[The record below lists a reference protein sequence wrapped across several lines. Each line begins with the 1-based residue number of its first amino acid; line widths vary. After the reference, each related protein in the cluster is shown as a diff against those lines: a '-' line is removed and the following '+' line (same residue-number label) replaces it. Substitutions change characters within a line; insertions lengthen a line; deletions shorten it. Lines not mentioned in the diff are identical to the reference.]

1 MKLLGRCLAFCV
13 SLATAG
19 FLYAAAF
26 AQEQGKG
33 TEDVYSEEQY
43 RETQALIDRMQA
55 KINTINSAASERNK
69 EIEFLNKQIN
79 EALKFI
85 ASERAAD
92 TVTFRETS
100 ESLQDELQNVYQTQ
114 EDLISR
120 LTKVTRENEKVVAD
134 LRSEVSALNERLS
147 REQETAA
154 GLRQELGD
162 LAAKR
167 RSTTAGKAR
176 TGEDPDQARQA
187 PSADKKAMPSRLAE
201 IPSLKREIAVLGAA
215 KKRIEEDLDEARY
228 ALSAGNKT
236 MERRRQ
242 EIAGLKREIAALK
255 KERAGLEGKA
265 PDRGRTLG
273 SAAERN
279 AGDLSAYRSEFF
291 GRLRKVFGD
300 HPDIRI
306 DGDRLVLQSEVLFAS
321 RSARL
326 DPLGKVTLKRLAE
339 TLIDVARKI
348 PPDVNWIL
356 RVDGHT
362 DRVPIS
368 TSAYVSNWELSMQRA
383 INVVKFLSRLGLAPG
398 HLAASGFGEY
408 QALDPGDDEIAYRRN
423 RRIEFKLTQP

>member
-1 MKLLGRCLAFCV
+1 MKLLGRCLAFYV
-13 SLATAG
+13 GLATAG
-19 FLYAAAF
+19 FLYPAF
-26 AQEQGKG
+26 AQDQGKG
-33 TEDVYSEEQY
+33 KEDAYPEEQY

-55 KINTINSAASERNK
+55 KINTINSAAAARIK
-69 EIEFLNKQIN
+69 EIELLNKQIN
-79 EALKFI
+79 DAIKFI
-85 ASERAAD
+85 ANERAAD
-92 TVTFRETS
+92 TVTLRENS
-100 ESLQDELQNVYQTQ
+100 EVLQDELKNVYETQ

-120 LTKVTRENEKVVAD
+120 LTEVTNENEKVVAD

-154 GLRQELGD
+154 GLRRELGD
-162 LAAKR
+162 LAAKL
-167 RSTTAGKAR
+167 RSTAAGKAKA
-176 TGEDPDQARQA
+176 GEDPDQARQA
-187 PSADKKAMPSRLAE
+187 LSAE
-201 IPSLKREIAVLGAA
+201 IPTLKREIAALGAA
-215 KKRIEEDLDEARY
+215 KKKIEEDLDEARH
-228 ALSAGNKT
+228 AQAADKKT

-265 PDRGRTLG
+265 PAMGRKRK
-273 SAAERN
+273 SAAELN

-291 GRLRKVFGD
+291 GRLREVFGD
-300 HPDIRI
+300 DPDIRVV
-306 DGDRLVLQSEVLFAS
+306 GDRFVLQSEVLFAA

-339 TLIDVARKI
+339 TLKGVARKI

-383 INVVKFLSRLGLAPG
+383 INVVKFLTRLGLAPG
-398 HLAASGFGEY
+398 RLAASGFGEY

>member
-1 MKLLGRCLAFCV
+1 MKRPGIYLALCV
-13 SLATAG
+13 GLATAG
-19 FLYAAAF
+19 FLYPAF
-26 AQEQGKG
+26 AQDQGKG
-33 TEDVYSEEQY
+33 KEDVYPEEQY

-55 KINTINSAASERNK
+55 KINTINSAAAARIK
-69 EIEFLNKQIN
+69 EIELLNKQIN
-79 EALKFI
+79 DAIKFI
-85 ASERAAD
+85 ANERAAD
-92 TVTFRETS
+92 TVTLRENS
-100 ESLQDELQNVYQTQ
+100 AGLQDELKNVYETQ

-120 LTKVTRENEKVVAD
+120 LTEVTNENEKVVVD

-154 GLRQELGD
+154 GLRRELGD
-162 LAAKR
+162 LAAKL
-167 RSTTAGKAR
+167 RSTAAGKAKA
-176 TGEDPDQARQA
+176 GEDPDQARQA
-187 PSADKKAMPSRLAE
+187 LSAE
-201 IPSLKREIAVLGAA
+201 IPTLKREIAALGAA
-215 KKRIEEDLDEARY
+215 KKKIEEDRDEARY
-228 ALSAGNKT
+228 ALAADKKT

-265 PDRGRTLG
+265 PAMGRKRT
-273 SAAERN
+273 SAAELN

-291 GRLRKVFGD
+291 GRLREVFGD
-300 HPDIRI
+300 DPDIRVV
-306 DGDRLVLQSEVLFAS
+306 GDRFVFQSEVLFAA

-339 TLIDVARKI
+339 TLKGVARKI

-383 INVVKFLSRLGLAPG
+383 INVVKFLTRLGLAPG
-398 HLAASGFGEY
+398 RLAASGFGEY

>member
-13 SLATAG
+13 GLATAG
-19 FLYAAAF
+19 FLYPAF
-26 AQEQGKG
+26 AQDQGKG
-33 TEDVYSEEQY
+33 KEDVYPEDKY

-55 KINTINSAASERNK
+55 KINTINSAAAARIK
-69 EIEFLNKQIN
+69 EIELLNKQIN
-79 EALKFI
+79 DAIKFI
-85 ASERAAD
+85 ANERAAD
-92 TVTFRETS
+92 TVTLRENS
-100 ESLQDELQNVYQTQ
+100 EVLQDELKNVYETQ

-120 LTKVTRENEKVVAD
+120 LTEVTNENEKVVAD

-154 GLRQELGD
+154 GLRRELGD
-162 LAAKR
+162 LAAKL
-167 RSTTAGKAR
+167 RSTAAGTAKA
-176 TGEDPDQARQA
+176 GEDPDQARQA
-187 PSADKKAMPSRLAE
+187 LSAE
-201 IPSLKREIAVLGAA
+201 IPTLKREIAALGAA
-215 KKRIEEDLDEARY
+215 KKKIEEDLDEARY
-228 ALSAGNKT
+228 ALATDKKT

-265 PDRGRTLG
+265 PAMGRKRK
-273 SAAERN
+273 SAAELN

-291 GRLRKVFGD
+291 GRLREVFGD
-300 HPDIRI
+300 DPDIRVV
-306 DGDRLVLQSEVLFAS
+306 GDRFVLQSEVLFAA

-339 TLIDVARKI
+339 TLKGVARKI

-383 INVVKFLSRLGLAPG
+383 INVVKFLTRLGLAPG
-398 HLAASGFGEY
+398 RLAASGFGEY

-423 RRIEFKLTQP
+423 RRIEFKLTPP

>member
-13 SLATAG
+13 GLATAG
-19 FLYAAAF
+19 FLYPAF
-26 AQEQGKG
+26 AQDQGKG
-33 TEDVYSEEQY
+33 KEDVYPEEQY

-55 KINTINSAASERNK
+55 KINTINSAAAARIK
-69 EIEFLNKQIN
+69 EIELLNKQIN
-79 EALKFI
+79 DAINFI
-85 ASERAAD
+85 ANERAAD
-92 TVTFRETS
+92 NVTLRENS
-100 ESLQDELQNVYQTQ
+100 AVLQDELKNVYETQ

-120 LTKVTRENEKVVAD
+120 LTEATNDNEKVVAD

-154 GLRQELGD
+154 GLRRELGD
-162 LAAKR
+162 LAAKL
-167 RSTTAGKAR
+167 RSTAAGKAKA
-176 TGEDPDQARQA
+176 GEDPDQARQA
-187 PSADKKAMPSRLAE
+187 LSAE
-201 IPSLKREIAVLGAA
+201 IPTLKREIAALGAA
-215 KKRIEEDLDEARY
+215 KKKIEEDLDEARY
-228 ALSAGNKT
+228 ALAADKKT

-265 PDRGRTLG
+265 PAMGRKRK
-273 SAAERN
+273 SAAELN

-300 HPDIRI
+300 DPDIRI
-306 DGDRLVLQSEVLFAS
+306 VGDRFVLQSEVLFAS

-326 DPLGKVTLKRLAE
+326 GPLGKVTLKRLAE
-339 TLIDVARKI
+339 TLKGVARKI

-383 INVVKFLSRLGLAPG
+383 INVVKFLTRLGLAPG
-398 HLAASGFGEY
+398 RLAASGFGEY

-423 RRIEFKLTQP
+423 RRIEFKLTPP

>member
-1 MKLLGRCLAFCV
+1 MKLPGRCLAFCA

-55 KINTINSAASERNK
+55 KINTINSAASERDK

-79 EALKFI
+79 EAIKFI
-85 ASERAAD
+85 ASERAD
-92 TVTFRETS
+92 GMTLRENN
-100 ESLQDELQNVYQTQ
+100 EYLQDELKNVYETQ
-114 EDLISR
+114 DELISQ
-120 LTKVTRENEKVVAD
+120 LTEATSEKEKVVAD
-134 LRSEVSALNERLS
+134 LRSEVSALNERLL
-147 REQETAA
+147 REQETAT

-162 LAAKR
+162 LAAKL
-167 RSTTAGKAR
+167 RSTAADKAR
-176 TGEDPDQARQA
+176 IEEDPDQAGQA
-187 PSADKKAMPSRLAE
+187 LSADKKTTESRLAE
-201 IPSLKREIAVLGAA
+201 ISSVKREIAALGAA
-215 KKRIEEDLDEARY
+215 KKRIQEDLEQARH
-228 ALSAGNKT
+228 ALSADKKT
-236 MERRRQ
+236 MEGRRM
-242 EIAGLKREIAALK
+242 EMAGLKRDIAALK
-255 KERAGLEGKA
+255 KARAGLEGMV
-265 PDRGRTLG
+265 PDMGRKLK
-273 SAAERN
+273 SPAERD
-279 AGDLSAYRSEFF
+279 ARDLSTYRSEFF
-291 GRLRKVFGD
+291 GRLREVFGD

-306 DGDRLVLQSEVLFAS
+306 VGDRFVLQSEVLFAS

-326 DPLGKVTLKRLAE
+326 DPLGKVTLQRLAE

-368 TSAYVSNWELSMQRA
+368 TSAYVSNWELSTQRA

-398 HLAASGFGEY
+398 RLAATGFGEY
-408 QALDPGDDEIAYRRN
+408 QALDPRDSEIAYRRN
-423 RRIEFKLTQP
+423 RRIEFKLMQP

>member
-1 MKLLGRCLAFCV
+1 MKLLGRCLAFYV
-13 SLATAG
+13 GLATAG
-19 FLYAAAF
+19 FLYPAF
-26 AQEQGKG
+26 AQDQGKG
-33 TEDVYSEEQY
+33 KEDVYPEEQY

-55 KINTINSAASERNK
+55 KINTINSAAAARIK
-69 EIEFLNKQIN
+69 EIELLNKQIN
-79 EALKFI
+79 DAINFI
-85 ASERAAD
+85 ANERAAD
-92 TVTFRETS
+92 TVTLRENS
-100 ESLQDELQNVYQTQ
+100 SVLQDELKNVYETQ

-120 LTKVTRENEKVVAD
+120 LTEVTNENEKVVAD

-154 GLRQELGD
+154 GLRRELGD
-162 LAAKR
+162 LAAKL
-167 RSTTAGKAR
+167 RSTAAGTAKA
-176 TGEDPDQARQA
+176 GEDPDQARQA
-187 PSADKKAMPSRLAE
+187 LSAG
-201 IPSLKREIAVLGAA
+201 IPTLKREIAALGAA
-215 KKRIEEDLDEARY
+215 KKKIEEDLDEARY
-228 ALSAGNKT
+228 ALAADKKT

-265 PDRGRTLG
+265 PDTGRKRK
-273 SAAERN
+273 SAAELN

-291 GRLRKVFGD
+291 GRLREVFGD
-300 HPDIRI
+300 HPDIRVV
-306 DGDRLVLQSEVLFAS
+306 GDRFVFQSEVLFAA

-339 TLIDVARKI
+339 TLKGVARKI

-383 INVVKFLSRLGLAPG
+383 INVVKFLTRLGLAPG
-398 HLAASGFGEY
+398 RLAASGFGEY

>member
-13 SLATAG
+13 GLATAG
-19 FLYAAAF
+19 FLYPAF
-26 AQEQGKG
+26 AQDQGKG
-33 TEDVYSEEQY
+33 KEDVYPEDQY

-55 KINTINSAASERNK
+55 KINTINSAAAARIK
-69 EIEFLNKQIN
+69 EIELLNKQIN
-79 EALKFI
+79 DAIKFI
-85 ASERAAD
+85 ANERAAD
-92 TVTFRETS
+92 NVTLRENS
-100 ESLQDELQNVYQTQ
+100 EVLQDELKNVYETQ

-120 LTKVTRENEKVVAD
+120 LTEVTNENEKVVAD

-154 GLRQELGD
+154 GLRRELGD
-162 LAAKR
+162 LAAKL
-167 RSTTAGKAR
+167 RSTAAGTAKA
-176 TGEDPDQARQA
+176 GEDPDQARQA
-187 PSADKKAMPSRLAE
+187 LSAE
-201 IPSLKREIAVLGAA
+201 IPTLKREIAALGAA
-215 KKRIEEDLDEARY
+215 KKKIEEDLDEARY
-228 ALSAGNKT
+228 ALATDKKT

-265 PDRGRTLG
+265 PAMGRKRK
-273 SAAERN
+273 SAAELN

-291 GRLRKVFGD
+291 GRLREVFGD
-300 HPDIRI
+300 DPDIRVV
-306 DGDRLVLQSEVLFAS
+306 GDRFVLQSEVLFAA

-339 TLIDVARKI
+339 TLKGVARKI

-383 INVVKFLSRLGLAPG
+383 INVVKFLTRLGLAPG
-398 HLAASGFGEY
+398 RLAASGFGEY

-423 RRIEFKLTQP
+423 RRIEFKLTPP